1 LCTKYIIYIYYI
13 YLFVKKKGN
22 ATIYAMQIFFKI
34 VNDSK
39 KVPLQLKKTKAKENS
54 NTEETETEAE
64 TETAKEQELN
74 QADLLKN

>member
-13 YLFVKKKGN
+13 YLFVKKKKGN

-39 KVPLQLKKTKAKENS
+39 KVPLQLKKAKAKENS
-54 NTEETETEAE
+54 NTEETETEVEA
-64 TETAKEQELN
+64 AKEHELN

>member
-39 KVPLQLKKTKAKENS
+39 KVPLQLKKAKAKENS
-54 NTEETETEAE
+54 NTEETETEVEA
-64 TETAKEQELN
+64 AKEHELN

>member
-1 LCTKYIIYIYYI
+1 MCTKYIIYIYYI

-39 KVPLQLKKTKAKENS
+39 KVPLQLKKAKAKENS
-54 NTEETETEAE
+54 NTEETETEVEA
-64 TETAKEQELN
+64 AKEHELN